1 MPHRNTPYPDRSLTA
16 SELDWHCH
24 AISRINADYQ
34 RSADTHLLKLQ
45 LPCFQGSTLYLK
57 DESIHPS
64 GSLKHRLARSLF
76 LFGLANG
83 HIRQNTTIVEAS
95 SGNTA
100 ISEAYFAQLLGL
112 PFIAVIPE
120 KTAYEKIKKIEFYGG
135 KTHQVDPT
143 RIYEEAAKLACDLD
157 GHFMNQFTFAERAT
171 DWRGS
176 NNIAERL
183 FDQMQ
188 KEPNPHLDWVVMS
201 AGTGGTSATI
211 GRYIRYQSHI
221 YKNTR
226 LCVVDPDHSVY
237 ADYFTTH
244 DASLR
249 TTRNSFIEGIGQPRP
264 QPSFVSSVIDTML
277 KVPDEA
283 SIATIHWLEKI
294 LDRRVGG
301 STGTNV
307 YGALQY
313 ISHASKESKPIN
325 VATVICDPG
334 SRYLDTFYSS
344 DWLKS
349 NDLDLEPYLDQL
361 QEFQDTGQLMVLGR

>member
-1 MPHRNTPYPDRSLTA
+1 MTA
-16 SELDWHCH
+16 AELDWHCH

-83 HIRQNTTIVEAS
+83 HIKQNTHIIEAS

-112 PFIAVIPE
+112 PFIAVIP
-120 KTAYEKIKKIEFYGG
+120 KNTAQEKIKKIEFYGG
-135 KTHQVDPT
+135 KTHKVPPHN
-143 RIYEEAAKLACDLD
+143 IYEEAAKLALELD
-157 GHFMNQFTFAERAT
+157 GHYMDQFTFAERAT

-183 FDQMQ
+183 FEQMQ
-188 KEPNPHLDWVVMS
+188 LEPNPNLDWVVMS

-211 GRYIRYQSHI
+211 GRYIRYQHNL

-237 ADYFTTH
+237 ADYFSTR
-244 DASLR
+244 DSELR
-249 TTRNSFIEGIGQPRP
+249 SSHSSRIEGIGQPKP
-264 QPSFVSSVIDTML
+264 QPSFVTSVIDTVL
-277 KVPDEA
+277 KIPDPA
-283 SIATIHWLEKI
+283 SIATIHWLESI
-294 LDRRVGG
+294 LDRKVGG

-307 YGALQY
+307 YGSLQY
-313 ISHASKESKPIN
+313 IAHASQQSQPIN

-334 SRYLDTFYSS
+334 SRYLDTFYNP

-349 NDLDLEPYLDQL
+349 NDIDHAPYLDQL
-361 QEFQDTGQLMVLGR
+361 RNFENTGQLIPIKF

>member
-1 MPHRNTPYPDRSLTA
+1 MPHTDLPYPDRSLTA
-16 SELDWHCH
+16 AERDWHCH
-24 AISRINADYQ
+24 ALSRINADYQ

-83 HIRQNTTIVEAS
+83 NIKQNTTIVEAS

-112 PFIAVIPE
+112 PFIAVIPK
-120 KTAYEKIKKIEFYGG
+120 KTAPEKIKKIEFYGG
-135 KTHQVDPT
+135 RTHKVDSHH
-143 RIYEEAAKLACDLD
+143 IYEEATKLARDLD
-157 GHFMNQFTFAERAT
+157 GHYMDQFTYAERAT

-183 FDQMQ
+183 FEQMQ
-188 KEPNPHLDWVVMS
+188 NEPRPILDWVVMS

-211 GRYIRYQSHI
+211 GRYIRYRHDLN
-221 YKNTR
+221 KHTR

-237 ADYFTTH
+237 ADYFSTQ
-244 DASLR
+244 DPKLKNSKASH
-249 TTRNSFIEGIGQPRP
+249 IEGIGQPRP
-264 QPSFVSSVIDTML
+264 QPSFVTSVIDTVL
-277 KVPDEA
+277 KIPDAA
-283 SIATIHWLEKI
+283 SIATIHWLESI
-294 LDRRVGG
+294 LDRKVGG

-313 ISHASKESKPIN
+313 IAQATKQNKPIN

-334 SRYLDTFYSS
+334 SRYLDTFYNT
-344 DWLKS
+344 DWLREQHI
-349 NDLDLEPYLDQL
+349 DIAPYLEQL
-361 QEFQDTGQLMVLGR
+361 RSFQNTGQLNPISS

>member
-1 MPHRNTPYPDRSLTA
+1 MPHTTQAYPNRSLTSA
-16 SELDWHCH
+16 ELDWHCH
-24 AISRINADYQ
+24 AIARINADYQ

-83 HIRQNTTIVEAS
+83 SIKQNTTIIEAS

-120 KTAYEKIKKIEFYGG
+120 KTAQEKIKKIEFYGG
-135 KTHQVDPT
+135 KTHKVPPHN
-143 RIYEEAAKLACDLD
+143 IYDEAAKLAKDLK
-157 GHFMNQFTFAERAT
+157 GHYMDQFTYAERAT

-183 FDQMQ
+183 FEQMQ
-188 KEPNPHLDWVVMS
+188 LEPNPRLDWIVMS
-201 AGTGGTSATI
+201 AGTGGTSATL
-211 GRYIRYQSHI
+211 GRYIRYQPNL
-221 YKNTR
+221 YKHTR
-226 LCVVDPDHSVY
+226 LCVVDPEHSVY
-237 ADYFTTH
+237 ADYFTTGKK
-244 DASLR
+244 DLS
-249 TTRNSFIEGIGQPRP
+249 SKYSSQIEGIGQPRP
-264 QPSFVSSVIDTML
+264 QPSFITSVIDTML
-277 KVPDEA
+277 KIPDAA
-283 SIATIHWLEKI
+283 SIATIHWLESI
-294 LDRRVGG
+294 LDRKVGG

-307 YGALQY
+307 YGALRY
-313 ISHASKESKPIN
+313 IARASQESKPIN

-334 SRYLDTFYSS
+334 SRYLDTFYSP

-349 NDLDLEPYLDQL
+349 HRIDLQPYLDQL
-361 QEFQDTGQLMVLGR
+361 NNFEQTGQLEPVST